1 MNHIFTSW
9 IFRVNVVFL
18 TLSLFFL
25 FAPIQGDESR
35 FFRLIVSSFLLV
47 VIFVLPSINFT
58 AILSRITKST
68 FDPVELFSITTVFSL
83 LLVPLLLTLETDFF
97 HILSPQLPLLNA
109 ALSFALF
116 SFFFKSNKKN
126 TIRQAHLLEP
136 NQPHAFSYAI
146 SFLISFA
153 IIATTIFSIVT
164 AYYPLP
170 DLDPY
175 YWIKVF
181 QDQFSRGVIS
191 SLTSHRPLFSSL
203 TYLFNQSAGVDL
215 YAFFKYLVPFFAL
228 LPIVP
233 AILIARRFPEKILQT
248 SIFLIPIV
256 NGSFFLY
263 STMPIPQSIFNS
275 VLIAAIFFA
284 LHGLLSEK
292 KLYFLLTG
300 AILFLGFFYHEMS
313 AIPLFA
319 WILSWILFERKN
331 IVDFAK
337 KNRLVSWLIFII
349 IATNLSL
356 FTPILFFVF
365 IWIKKITAIIVTS
378 SPNFY
383 FPAKYINIDGNDV
396 GWQGLFG
403 VVQYYAFYFGPAALL
418 VVFSFIFF
426 GKIFSSSSLFRQRES
441 FFLLTSLFIFFLIS
455 DIFPRLFNIALLPER
470 SLGFASLFIL
480 SLLPLLFLSFKNIR
494 GVFAPLFPFLII
506 GALCINIG
514 AALYINTLKSYLITP
529 AQLISA
535 QWIRTNLPANRVIF
549 SSENHRLLTFYSNST
564 VADITDLRFYS
575 DKTIAEKILRLS
587 HQQKYPNTATIQK
600 QLKVSSDALADLS
613 NSSQLLNVDFQKSL
627 QVESARLTDT
637 IRLVETE
644 LQSMETQK
652 NTQILYYIYHA
663 APSKK
668 NPYANRPYMQSE
680 NNQPTSFIFDQY
692 PERFRMIYSDKE
704 NEIYLWEVL

>member
-1 MNHIFTSW
+1 MNHIYTSW
-9 IFRVNVVFL
+9 IFRVNIVFL
-18 TLSLFFL
+18 TLSLIFL
-25 FAPIQGDESR
+25 FVPIQDDESR
-35 FFRLIVSSFLLV
+35 FFRLVLSSLLLV
-47 VIFVLPSINFT
+47 AIFAIPSINFT
-58 AILSRITKST
+58 AVLSKITKNT
-68 FDPVELFSITTVFSL
+68 FDSVEFFSITAVFSL
-83 LLVPLLLTLETDFF
+83 LLIPLLLTLETDFF
-97 HILSPQLPLLNA
+97 HILSPQLPLLNT
-109 ALSFALF
+109 ALSFTLF
-116 SFFFKSNKKN
+116 SFFFKSNKKD
-126 TIRQAHLLEP
+126 TPRQAHLLESSQHP
-136 NQPHAFSYAI
+136 IFSYTT
-146 SFLISFA
+146 SFLISFG
-153 IIATTIFSIVT
+153 IIAATILSIVT

-175 YWIKVF
+175 YWIRVF

-228 LPIVP
+228 FPVIP

-248 SIFLIPIV
+248 SIFLIPMV

-263 STMPIPQSIFNS
+263 STMPVPQSIFNS
-275 VLIAAIFFA
+275 VLIMAIFFA
-284 LHGLLSEK
+284 IHALLSEK
-292 KLYFLLTG
+292 KFYFLLSG
-300 AILFLGFFYHEMS
+300 AILFFGFFYHEMS

-319 WILSWILFERKN
+319 WILSWVLFERKS
-331 IVDFAK
+331 IIHFAK
-337 KNRLVSWLIFII
+337 KNRQVSWLIFII
-349 IATNLSL
+349 LATNLSL
-356 FTPILFFVF
+356 FTPILYFVF
-365 IWIKKITAIIVTS
+365 VWIKKITAIIITS
-378 SPNFY
+378 SPNVY

-403 VVQYYAFYFGPAALL
+403 VIQYYAFYFGPAAL
-418 VVFSFIFF
+418 VVAFSFVFL
-426 GKIFSSSSLFRQRES
+426 GKFFSSSPLFRRRES

-470 SLGFASLFIL
+470 SLGFASLFVL
-480 SLLPLLFLSFKNIR
+480 SLLPLLFLSLKNTPR
-494 GVFAPLFPFLII
+494 VFASLFPFLII

-529 AQLISA
+529 AQLLSA

-549 SSENHRLLTFYSNST
+549 SSDNHRLLTFYSNST

-575 DKTIAEKILRLS
+575 DKTITEKILRLS
-587 HQQKYPNTATIQK
+587 LQQKYPNTNTIRK
-600 QLKVSSDALADLS
+600 QLEAISDALADLS
-613 NSSQLLNVDFQKSL
+613 NSSRLINTDFQKSL
-627 QVESARLTDT
+627 QGESTRLIGTMQ
-637 IRLVETE
+637 LVETE
-644 LQSMETQK
+644 LQSMQTKDQS
-652 NTQILYYIYHA
+652 QIRYYIYHA

-704 NEIYLWEVL
+704 NEIYLWEIL

>member
-126 TIRQAHLLEP
+126 TIRQAHLIEP
-136 NQPHAFSYAI
+136 SQPHTFSYAI

-181 QDQFSRGVIS
+181 YDQFSRGVIS
-191 SLTSHRPLFSSL
+191 SFTSHRPLFSSL

-228 LPIVP
+228 LPLVP
-233 AILIARRFPEKILQT
+233 GILVARRFSEKILQI
-248 SIFLIPIV
+248 SILLIPIV

-263 STMPIPQSIFNS
+263 STMPVPQSIFNS
-275 VLIAAIFFA
+275 VLITAIFFA

-292 KLYFLLTG
+292 KLYFILTG
-300 AILFLGFFYHEMS
+300 VILFLGFFYHEIS

-337 KNRLVSWLIFII
+337 KNQLVSWLIFAIF
-349 IATNLSL
+349 ATNLSL
-356 FTPILFFVF
+356 FIPVLSFVYN
-365 IWIKKITAIIVTS
+365 WIKKITAIIVTS

-418 VVFSFIFF
+418 VAFSLVFLGNILL
-426 GKIFSSSSLFRQRES
+426 SSPLFRRRES
-441 FFLLTSLFIFFLIS
+441 FFLLTSLFIFLLIS

-470 SLGFASLFIL
+470 SLGFASLFVL
-480 SLLPLLFLSFKNIR
+480 SLLPLIFLSLKNSQR
-494 GVFAPLFPFLII
+494 ALAPLFPLLII
-506 GALCINIG
+506 VAMCINIG

-535 QWIRTNLPANRVIF
+535 EWIRTNLPTTRIIF
-549 SSENHRLLTFYSNST
+549 SSENHRLLTFYSNSA
-564 VADITDLRFYS
+564 VADITDLRFFT
-575 DKTIAEKILRLS
+575 DKTIAEQMLGHSRD
-587 HQQKYPNTATIQK
+587 QKYLDTTSIRK
-600 QLKVSSDALADLS
+600 QLETTSDALADLS
-613 NSSQLLNVDFQKSL
+613 NSSRLINVDFQKSL
-627 QVESARLTDT
+627 RIESARLTDT
-637 IRLVETE
+637 ISLVEAE
-644 LQSMETQK
+644 LRSIETK
-652 NTQILYYIYHA
+652 NSSQLRYYIYHA

-680 NNQPTSFIFDQY
+680 NSLPTSFIFDQY
-692 PERFRMIYSDKE
+692 PERFRMIYSDME
-704 NEIYLWEVL
+704 NDIYLWEVL